1 MEWKGKWSDNSDEWT
16 PELKKELELISGDD
30 GTFWINISDFRKYYE
45 GVTYIDQY
53 TISICIF

>member
-16 PELKKELELISGDD
+16 PELKKELELVSGDD

-45 GVTYIDQY
+45 GVTHL
-53 TISICIF
+53 